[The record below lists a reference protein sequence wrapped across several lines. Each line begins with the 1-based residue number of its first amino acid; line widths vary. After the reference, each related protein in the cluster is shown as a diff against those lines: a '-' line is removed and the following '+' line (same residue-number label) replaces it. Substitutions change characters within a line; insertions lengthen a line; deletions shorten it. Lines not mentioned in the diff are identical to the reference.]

1 LKDLKDVE
9 MTEFTAVARACVARA
24 LESHLKKGPLKNIV
38 KTLLDLDQPIDAIAH
53 LNGTVHLA
61 RNSDTLMDAQFKY
74 KGHLWQSEL
83 CTQSFFNMFDAAL
96 EDYRSEQRHG
106 NKMSIR
112 EHWQQ
117 LMYVWRLA
125 KEWRFENV
133 ISRYQEKF
141 NGEDEPPPQEWHKFV
156 SEIVRKATEFN
167 PNTVGRVYPPLT
179 AHQPAQ
185 GQDAAPSPPVSMP
198 TRGVLP
204 PSLGGPQPSAFP
216 SSAPAPAPS
225 RPHTPRHEHA
235 RGAQAKEKAYRTIAR
250 CWIKFLNRAGEVE
263 VCGKEHASIL
273 DCTHLDNRV
282 NSDKSKY
289 YKPGESFGNNTN
301 QKAAFMLAA
310 SSVLDDG
317 SLPPEAEAMLKQMN
331 DDALEA
337 GEVLPSSPDADV
349 QPSSQTAG
357 ARPPPSVPTA
367 GAGVSSVQQV
377 QDLCGLG
384 YDRAHVVHCLN
395 ATDFDVNDAMRMLM
409 NKFSLGVEGAP
420 VQSGPPASYPVT
432 VVPKPYL

>member
-1 LKDLKDVE
+1 VKDIALATGHAECGTIQLMADPVWVAKWKKSNIKEIVDNLRKKEPDHAEVFPLQDLTHEE
-9 MTEFTAVARACVARA
+9 MTEFTSVARACVARA
-24 LESHLKKGPLKNIV
+24 IESHLKKGPLKNIV
-38 KTLLDLDQPIDAIAH
+38 KTLLEQDQPIDAIAR

-204 PSLGGPQPSAFP
+204 PSLGGPQPSAYP
-216 SSAPAPAPS
+216 SAAPAPAPR
-225 RPHTPRHEHA
+225 RPRDPPSAE
-235 RGAQAKEKAYRTIAR
+235 
-250 CWIKFLNRAGEVE
+250 
-263 VCGKEHASIL
+263 
-273 DCTHLDNRV
+273 
-282 NSDKSKY
+282 DK
-289 YKPGESFGNNTN
+289 G
-301 QKAAFMLAA
+301 
-310 SSVLDDG
+310 
-317 SLPPEAEAMLKQMN
+317 PE
-331 DDALEA
+331 
-337 GEVLPSSPDADV
+337 
-349 QPSSQTAG
+349 TAG
-357 ARPPPSVPTA
+357 PETA
-367 GAGVSSVQQV
+367 EFRGIRVGKQPNLQYKY
-377 QDLCGLG
+377 QGIP
-384 YDRAHVVHCLN
+384 
-395 ATDFDVNDAMRMLM
+395 
-409 NKFSLGVEGAP
+409 VEKQPNLEYKYQGIP
-420 VQSGPPASYPVT
+420 V
-432 VVPKPYL
+432 